1 MSYIPA
7 AWAAQWVYFSRS
19 VRRKVIVMHK
29 TFLARELHTLHKF
42 LVSRSAKGEYGK
54 RLGLSPQEQPCSVG
68 AGQNPCLS
76 SKLAYLIQ
84 LSVIYPPAF
93 HKGCLVYGLV
103 HRFFKKVLCIPAF
116 VFGGVFLLQEQ
127 KKL

>member
-7 AWAAQWVYFSRS
+7 AWAAQWFYFSRS

-54 RLGLSPQEQPCSVG
+54 RLGLSTQEQPCSVG
-68 AGQNPCLS
+68 AGGKNRPFPVGGGHIPLFPPNPASLT
-76 SKLAYLIQ
+76 Q
-84 LSVIYPPAF
+84 LSVFPPPAS
-93 HKGCLVYGLV
+93 HRGCWVKGQG
-103 HRFFKKVLCIPAF
+103 FSPTPT
-116 VFGGVFLLQEQ
+116 EQ
-127 KKL
+127 